1 MWNLPEPAK
10 VKCIVGILAADED
23 ALSTACRMISD
34 RLGEID
40 LRSEVWPF
48 EHTDYYNEQTGD
60 SIIKHIVS
68 LAELID
74 PGRLAEIKHT
84 TNEIEKEL
92 ADQLGYDCAR
102 PVNLDPGYI
111 EMSKLVLASTKN
123 FANRI
128 YIGSQMYAEVT
139 LVYRKGQWQGHIFT
153 YPDHSD
159 ARYHSFFDRVREK
172 LMEQTKSVH

>member
-10 VKCIVGILAADED
+10 VKCIVGILAADEN
-23 ALSTACRMISD
+23 ALQTACRMISQ

-40 LRSEVWPF
+40 LRSPIWPF
-48 EHTDYYNEQTGD
+48 EHTDYYNDQTGN
-60 SIIKHIVS
+60 SIIKQILS
-68 LAELID
+68 LAEPID

-92 ADQLGYDCAR
+92 ADQPGYNCPR

-111 EMSKLVLASTKN
+111 EPSKLILASTKN

-128 YIGSQMYAEVT
+128 YIGRQMYAEVT
-139 LVYRKGQWQGHIFT
+139 LIYRKGRWQGHIFT

-159 ARYHSFFDRVREK
+159 ERYHSFLDKVRQK
-172 LMEQTKSVH
+172 LMEQTKSVP